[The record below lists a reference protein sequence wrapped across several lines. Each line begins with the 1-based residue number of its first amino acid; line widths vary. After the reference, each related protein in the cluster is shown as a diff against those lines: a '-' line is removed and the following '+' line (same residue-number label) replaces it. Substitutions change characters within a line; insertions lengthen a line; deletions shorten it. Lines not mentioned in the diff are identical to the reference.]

1 MLLMR
6 QHYDGPEDNISI
18 TACSPVDKQVF
29 LYLMVPSRYTTTAY
43 QASFIGQVPGQV
55 MVRILA

>member
-29 LYLMVPSRYTTTAY
+29 LHLMVPFRYTTTAY
-43 QASFIGQVPGQV
+43 QASFIGQV